1 MEHLL
6 YISTGFLSVLVY
18 FALPGKVLTFK
29 KDKKRF
35 TVFMLMLNLAE
46 TVFASFN
53 PAFNDTPIRTLLYFA
68 QFAFYVFIAY
78 EESLLLKA
86 TAYVMFLLSISLSE
100 IIAILFAIAL
110 GLDPGGTINNEVP
123 IQIISFV
130 FCAVLTYSINTFL
143 SLIFNKIRKKHFTKN
158 IWQFQIIVLSQF
170 LMVVSVSYSIFLNS
184 SLESIAIKNPG
195 IALILA
201 LSLLISAIGDI
212 FLYRI
217 LITNSKNY
225 ELKNELEIM
234 QTKNKLELEYYEK
247 LKKNID
253 ETRKMNH
260 DFNNILTVIQS
271 MIKSSDSSENK
282 EIALKTVEEL
292 KETIAKNKI
301 RNYCENELV
310 NLVVINKAG
319 DIINEGIDFS
329 ANLNV
334 PQNIKIKNSDLCRIF
349 TNLLDNAK
357 EACMMSRYKEKAFI
371 VLSSQIRDDY
381 LYITSENYFDYPIN
395 KKKDK
400 FISAK
405 ENHKGLGMEIIKEI
419 AKDYSGD
426 FVCNYNDN
434 VFTATVSLINT

>member
-212 FLYRI
+212 CLYRI

-225 ELKNELEIM
+225 ELKKELEIM

-247 LKKNID
+247 LKKNIA

-260 DFNNILTVIQS
+260 DFSNILTVIQS
-271 MIKSSDSSENK
+271 MINSSGSPENK
-282 EIALKTVEEL
+282 QFALKTVQEL
-292 KETIAKNKI
+292 KETLAKNKV
-301 RNYCENELV
+301 RNYCENEIV
-310 NLVVINKAG
+310 NLIVINKSEE
-319 DIINEGIDFS
+319 IISEGIDFS
-329 ANLNV
+329 ANLNI
-334 PQNIKIKNSDLCRIF
+334 PQNISVKNSDLCRIF
-349 TNLLDNAK
+349 TNLIDNAK
-357 EACMMSRYKEKAFI
+357 EACMMSEEKDKCFI
-371 VLSSQIRDDY
+371 VLSSQIKDN
-381 LYITSENYFDYPIN
+381 YIYIISENYYDTVVKN
-395 KKKDK
+395 NNGKL
-400 FISAK
+400 ISSK
-405 ENHKGLGMEIIKEI
+405 ENHKGLGVEIIKEI
-419 AKDYSGD
+419 AKSYSGD
-426 FVCNYNDN
+426 FAYSYGDN
-434 VFTATVSLINT
+434 VFTATISLKID

>member
-35 TVFMLMLNLAE
+35 TVFMLMLNLVE

-130 FCAVLTYSINTFL
+130 FCTVLTYSINTFL

-170 LMVVSVSYSIFLNS
+170 LMVVSVSYSMFLNG

-212 FLYRI
+212 CLYRI

-234 QTKNKLELEYYEK
+234 QTKNKFELEYYEK

-253 ETRKMNH
+253 ETRKINH
-260 DFNNILTVIQS
+260 DFNNILAVTQS

-292 KETIAKNKI
+292 EETLAKNKV
-301 RNYCENELV
+301 RNYCKNELV
-310 NLVVINKAG
+310 NLIVISKSE
-319 DIINEGIDFS
+319 DIISEGIDFS
-329 ANLNV
+329 TNLNI
-334 PQNIKIKNSDLCRIF
+334 PQNINIKNSDLCRIF

-357 EACMMSRYKEKAFI
+357 EACMMSEEKDKCFI
-371 VLSSQIRDDY
+371 VLSSQIKDN
-381 LYITSENYFDYPIN
+381 YIYIISENYYDTVVKN
-395 KKKDK
+395 NNGKL
-400 FISAK
+400 ISSK
-405 ENHKGLGMEIIKEI
+405 ENHKGLGFEIIKEI
-419 AKDYSGD
+419 AKSYSGD
-426 FVCNYNDN
+426 FVCRYDDN
-434 VFTATVSLINT
+434 LFTATVSLKII

>member
-212 FLYRI
+212 CLYRI

-225 ELKNELEIM
+225 ELKKELEII

-247 LKKNID
+247 LKKNIA

-260 DFNNILTVIQS
+260 DFSNILTVIQS
-271 MIKSSDSSENK
+271 MINSSGSPENK
-282 EIALKTVEEL
+282 QFALKTVQEL
-292 KETIAKNKI
+292 KETLAKNKV
-301 RNYCENELV
+301 RNYCENEIV
-310 NLVVINKAG
+310 NLIVINKSEE
-319 DIINEGIDFS
+319 IISEGIDFS
-329 ANLNV
+329 ANLNI
-334 PQNIKIKNSDLCRIF
+334 PQNISVKNSDLCRIF
-349 TNLLDNAK
+349 TNLIDNAK
-357 EACMMSRYKEKAFI
+357 EACMMSEEKDKCFI
-371 VLSSQIRDDY
+371 VLSSQIKDN
-381 LYITSENYFDYPIN
+381 YIYIISENYYDTVVKN
-395 KKKDK
+395 NNGKL
-400 FISAK
+400 ISSK
-405 ENHKGLGMEIIKEI
+405 ENHKGLGVEIIKEI
-419 AKDYSGD
+419 AKSYSGD
-426 FVCNYNDN
+426 FAYSYGDN
-434 VFTATVSLINT
+434 VFTATISLKID